1 MIQLIIYTLLTI
13 MTAPAWAGDAASLNF
28 IGFSNTGK
36 YLAFQQYGVTDGKGA
51 AYATLYFVD
60 VADNRYQEK
69 PIETSEDSK
78 SGDPG
83 GESAQETV
91 RQLNLDQAKEQLK
104 SLNIVPG
111 NAGTQVISHLTY
123 DTDINPHVVHFT
135 LEPRIGIIAPK
146 PEVIDTK
153 IAAADTKTVTTDTKI
168 SDTDTKVTSDTQPT
182 VDAKTATVTPA
193 GIEPKAEIIYEV
205 SLEEHQ
211 AKSEADCGGTPAEV
225 AGFTLTFQRSSDTK
239 PKILQYDSK
248 IPKSRG
254 CPLSY
259 HIQDVYT
266 YKDKYLAV
274 FIHVYTAGF
283 EGKNMRYIVV
293 TGTLD

>member
-1 MIQLIIYTLLTI
+1 MIQLIICTLLTI
-13 MTAPAWAGDAASLNF
+13 ITIPVWAGDAATLNF

-78 SGDPG
+78 SGEPG

-91 RQLNLDQAKEQLK
+91 RQLNLDQAKAQLK
-104 SLNIVPG
+104 SLNIVPSNTG
-111 NAGTQVISHLTY
+111 IQVISHLTY

-135 LEPRIGIIAPK
+135 LEPRIGILPPK
-146 PEVIDTK
+146 PEAT
-153 IAAADTKTVTTDTKI
+153 DTKTVATDAKAVTTDTQ
-168 SDTDTKVTSDTQPT
+168 TTAE
-182 VDAKTATVTPA
+182 AKTETVTTA
-193 GIEPKAEIIYEV
+193 GIEPKTEIIYEV

-225 AGFTLTFQRSSDTK
+225 AGFTLTLQRSSDTK

-274 FIHVYTAGF
+274 FIHVYTTGF

-293 TGTLD
+293 TGALD

>member
-1 MIQLIIYTLLTI
+1 
-13 MTAPAWAGDAASLNF
+13 MTAPAWAGDAATLNF

-78 SGDPG
+78 SGEPG

-91 RQLNLDQAKEQLK
+91 RQLNLDQAKAQLK

-135 LEPRIGIIAPK
+135 LEPRIGITAPK
-146 PEVIDTK
+146 PEAT
-153 IAAADTKTVTTDTKI
+153 DTKTVATDAKAVPTDTKTVA
-168 SDTDTKVTSDTQPT
+168 TDTQTTA
-182 VDAKTATVTPA
+182 DAKTGTVTTA
-193 GIEPKAEIIYEV
+193 GIEPKTEIIYEV

-211 AKSEADCGGTPAEV
+211 AKSEADCGGPPAEV
-225 AGFTLTFQRSSDTK
+225 AGFTLTLQRSSDTK